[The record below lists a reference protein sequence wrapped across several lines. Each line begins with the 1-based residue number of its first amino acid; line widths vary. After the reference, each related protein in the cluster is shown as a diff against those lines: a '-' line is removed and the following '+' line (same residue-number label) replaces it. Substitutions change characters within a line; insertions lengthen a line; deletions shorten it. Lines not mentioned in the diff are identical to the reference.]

1 MGTEAWNAMEAIAT
15 AMTNARLRKE
25 KARREKLEEL
35 RKFNEEHPVVPVAQ
49 VEIKVVV
56 YEAERIEAPITN
68 HWYQVAKQLLPKKK

>member
-1 MGTEAWNAMEAIAT
+1 MGTEAWNAMEALAT
-15 AMTNARLRKE
+15 RMTNARVRKE
-25 KARREKLEEL
+25 KARQKKLDEI
-35 RKFNEEHPVVPVAQ
+35 RKFNKEHPV